1 MEFNPNPREQL
12 LIQKILKVHSEEY
25 ALVRLTRTMLHKS
38 IIDASALIR
47 GILKEGGIIDYAH
60 VERGPGGKIMK
71 EVILL
76 SSDIKTEQG
85 SFYRPQTKKGDP
97 RFWVYGL
104 KKYVTEDDMI
114 LLTVYNNMLVVIPL
128 TQLGFHQD
136 IIEDFFGIEENLKI
150 KEELF
155 ELVVAL
161 KARGPVISES
171 PYSRAPKDVGRTL
184 ERELGILPNSDKLA
198 DFKSKIELK
207 AKREG
212 MKSKDT
218 LFSMVPDWSISAVSS
233 SPEMLLTYG
242 YPSNKYDGFVD
253 LFVTVN
259 HEKNNQGLY
268 LELDEENGLLHQYHI
283 NTETGKKRATCSWK
297 LDEIRKRLYTKHPE
311 TVWLIAEELVID
323 DKIHFHYKQASY
335 TKTPVFSSFLMLIS
349 QGKVTYDWRG
359 RVREDGTGYKD
370 KGHCFRV
377 LPKYRHLLFN
387 EVETVKL

>member
-25 ALVRLTRTMLHKS
+25 ALVRLTGTMLHKS

-47 GILKEGGIIDYAH
+47 GILKEGGIVDYAH
-60 VERGPGGKIMK
+60 VGRGPDSKIMK
-71 EVILL
+71 DVILL
-76 SSDIKTEQG
+76 SSDAKTEQV
-85 SFYRPQTKKGDP
+85 SFYRPHTKKGDP

-104 KKYVTEDDMI
+104 KKYVNEGDMI
-114 LLTVYNNMLVVIPL
+114 LLTVFNNTLVVIPL
-128 TQLGFHQD
+128 TQSGFQQD

-155 ELVVAL
+155 ELVAAL
-161 KARGPVISES
+161 KAKGPVISES
-171 PYSRAPKDVGRTL
+171 PYSRAAKDVGRTL

-218 LFSMVPDWSISAVSS
+218 LFSMVPDWSISSVSS

-242 YPSNKYDGFVD
+242 YPSNKYEGYVD

-268 LELDEENGLLHQYHI
+268 LELDEENGFLHQHYI
-283 NTETGKKRATCSWK
+283 NMETGKKRVTCSWK
-297 LDEIRKRLYTKHPE
+297 LDEIRKRLYAKHPE

-323 DKIHFHYKQASY
+323 GKIHFHYKQASY

-387 EVETVKL
+387 EIETVKL

>member
-12 LIQKILKVHSEEY
+12 LIQKVLKVHSKEY
-25 ALVRLTRTMLHKS
+25 ALVRLTGTMLHKS

-47 GILKEGGIIDYAH
+47 DILNEGKIVDYAQ
-60 VERGPGGKIMK
+60 VGRGPESKVMK
-71 EVILL
+71 EVIVLT
-76 SSDIKTEQG
+76 SSATTEQA
-85 SFYRPQTKKGDP
+85 SFYRPHTKKGDP

-104 KKYVTEDDMI
+104 KKYVNEDDMI
-114 LLTVYNNMLVVIPL
+114 LLTVYNNTLVVIPL
-128 TQLGFHQD
+128 TQSGFHQNT
-136 IIEDFFGIEENLKI
+136 IEDFFGIEENLQI

-155 ELVVAL
+155 ELVAAL
-161 KARGPVISES
+161 KAKGPVISES
-171 PYSRAPKDVGRTL
+171 PYSRAAKDVGRTL

-212 MKSKDT
+212 VKTKDT

-233 SPEMLLTYG
+233 SPKMLLSYG
-242 YPSNKYDGFVD
+242 YPSNKYEGFVD

-283 NTETGKKRATCSWK
+283 NPVTGKKRNTCTWK
-297 LDEIRKRLYTKHPE
+297 LDEIKKRLYAKHPE

-323 DKIHFHYKQASY
+323 GKIHFHYKQASY
-335 TKTPVFSSFLMLIS
+335 TKTPIFSSFLMLLS

-387 EVETVKL
+387 EIETVKL